1 MVVLSAYWSTCAFLI
16 NLDVMRPIVKAILTK
31 QHGGWM
37 DVKLIAGVA
46 RHGHG
51 PAIPR
56 YSPCERKGGSILI
69 LSF

>member
-1 MVVLSAYWSTCAFLI
+1 
-16 NLDVMRPIVKAILTK
+16 MRPIVEAILTK

-56 YSPCERKGGSILI
+56 HSPCERKGGTPLFLL
-69 LSF
+69 LSFVPLAPY